1 MYMAWLCY
9 PNSYFDD
16 DEDDNEP
23 EIKFEQPDDWKY
35 EKIIPIQFSPLHSWS
50 DKDKGL
56 YK

>member
-1 MYMAWLCY
+1 MYMAYLCY
-9 PNSYFDD
+9 PHSY

-35 EKIIPIQFSPLHSWS
+35 EKILPIQFNVLHQWS